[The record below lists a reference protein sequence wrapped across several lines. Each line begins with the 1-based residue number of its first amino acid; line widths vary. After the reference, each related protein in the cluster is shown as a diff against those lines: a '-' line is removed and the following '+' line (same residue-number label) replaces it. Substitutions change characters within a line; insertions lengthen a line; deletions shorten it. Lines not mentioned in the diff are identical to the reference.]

1 MSIFVLQFNQMIKK
15 LKFQS
20 ILSLLL
26 LAGFVANAQE
36 QSSEKNDLVIYD
48 PLLWK
53 NELKLNAEQRQEIEK
68 INTEFYQSIY
78 QAAADSKDHNA
89 MQAKANQY
97 LQQRSQE
104 IWEAFKPSQRKK
116 WKRLWDHYSS

>member
-1 MSIFVLQFNQMIKK
+1 MSIFAMQFNQMIRKI
-15 LKFQS
+15 KFPT

-26 LAGFVANAQE
+26 LPGFVANAQD
-36 QSSEKNDLVIYD
+36 QSSEKNDIVLYD

-53 NELKLNAEQRQEIEK
+53 NELKLNAEQRQEIQK
-68 INTEFYQSIY
+68 INIEYYQSIY
-78 QAAADSKDHNA
+78 EAAADSKDLKT

-97 LQQRSQE
+97 LHQRSQE
-104 IWEAFKPSQRKK
+104 IWEAFRPSQRKK

>member
-1 MSIFVLQFNQMIKK
+1 MQFSQNIKK
-15 LKFQS
+15 LKVQA
-20 ILSLLL
+20 ILPLLL
-26 LAGFVANAQE
+26 FLSFSANAQD
-36 QSSEKNDLVIYD
+36 QSSATSDIVIYD

-53 NELKLNAEQRQEIEK
+53 NELKLNAEQRQEIQK

-78 QAAADSKDHNA
+78 EAAIDSKDHKV

-104 IWEAFKPSQRKK
+104 IWEAFSPSQRKK